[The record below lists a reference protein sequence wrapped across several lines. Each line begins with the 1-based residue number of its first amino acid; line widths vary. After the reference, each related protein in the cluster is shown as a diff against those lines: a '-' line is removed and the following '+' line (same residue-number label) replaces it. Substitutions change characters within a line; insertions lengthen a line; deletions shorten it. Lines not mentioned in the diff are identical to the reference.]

1 MSRQL
6 LVQSVGALSAAL
18 GIVLASSCAQQG
30 APPGGPEDLRPPIVI
45 RTVPDTF
52 ELLRTLDGS
61 IRFEFDERIS
71 ERPSS
76 GTFDNAVI
84 ISPRTGEVVVGHSS
98 RSLTVELVG
107 GFRPDLVYRVT
118 LLPVVRD
125 LFGNQMRDPF
135 ELIFST
141 GAETVPTT
149 LAGIAWDRITGSG
162 VDEYQVWATALDDDS
177 VVHVAV
183 TDNQGVYAF
192 RYIPGA
198 NYEITAFNDRNA
210 DAVIDMMEI
219 QGSRSLSIENGD
231 TVFLNFPVLQPDTT
245 PATLVTASAL
255 DSVTLLLE
263 FDDYLDPALV
273 LETIDLNVATEDGTD
288 VLVDSVLH
296 EHDYLTYVMMVMDSL
311 VVLDSLDAVLQASAM
326 AAEIAAGLDS
336 TIADSIAPDVRVSQE
351 VLEDSEPVRRRG
363 PPDLDGRSVSPP
375 SRGVGLN
382 SASQRQAAGPDGEQ
396 LPARRIVVLL
406 GNFVL
411 PDITYNVAI
420 SGLENLYGV
429 PQGGGEVSFFIAPS
443 DIDDVADVTDS
454 ILAPD
459 TVVVDTA
466 GVEVGTR

>member
-1 MSRQL
+1 M
-6 LVQSVGALSAAL
+6 SAAL

-52 ELLRTLDGS
+52 ELLGTMDGS

-149 LAGIAWDRITGSG
+149 LAGIAWDRVTGSG
-162 VDEYQVWATALDDDS
+162 VDEYQVWATALDEDS

-263 FDDYLDPALV
+263 FDDYLDPGLV
-273 LETIDLNVATEDGTD
+273 LETITLTVATEDGTD

-296 EHDYLTYVMMVMDSL
+296 EHDYLAYVTMVMDSL

-336 TIADSIAPDVRVSQE
+336 TIADSIPPDVGVSQE

-375 SRGVGLN
+375 SRGVGPN
-382 SASQRQAAGPDGEQ
+382 SAGQRQAGGPDGEQ

-406 GNFVL
+406 GNSL
-411 PDITYNVAI
+411 SPDITYNVAI
-420 SGLENLYGV
+420 SDLENLYGV
-429 PQGGGEVSFFIAPS
+429 PQGGGEASFFIAPS

-454 ILAPD
+454 ILVPD

-466 GVEVGTR
+466 GVEIGTR

>member
-1 MSRQL
+1 M
-6 LVQSVGALSAAL
+6 SAAL

-198 NYEITAFNDRNA
+198 NYEIVAFEDRNA

-263 FDDYLDPALV
+263 FDDYLDPGLV
-273 LETIDLNVATEDGTD
+273 LEMIDLTVATEDGTD
-288 VLVDSVLH
+288 VPVDSVLH
-296 EHDYLTYVMMVMDSL
+296 EHDYLAYVAMVMDSL
-311 VVLDSLDAVLQASAM
+311 VVLDSLDAVSQAAAM
-326 AAEIAAGLDS
+326 AAAITAESDS
-336 TIADSIAPDVRVSQE
+336 TIADSIASDIEVSQDDPE
-351 VLEDSEPVRRRG
+351 VLEDIEPIRRRG
-363 PPDLDGRSVSPP
+363 PPNLDGRSVSPP
-375 SRGVGLN
+375 SREVSPN
-382 SASQRQAAGPDGEQ
+382 SAGGRQASGPDGEQ
-396 LPARRIVVLL
+396 LPARRVILLL
-406 GNFVL
+406 GNPVL
-411 PDITYNVAI
+411 PDVTYNVVI
-420 SGLENLYGV
+420 NDLENLYGV
-429 PQGGGEVSFFIAPS
+429 PLGGGETSFFVAPAGIA
-443 DIDDVADVTDS
+443 DTADVADS
-454 ILAPD
+454 ILVPD
-459 TVVVDTA
+459 TGVVDTVA
-466 GVEVGTR
+466 AEIGIR

>member
-52 ELLRTLDGS
+52 ELLGTMDGS

-198 NYEITAFNDRNA
+198 NYEIVAFEDRNA

-326 AAEIAAGLDS
+326 AAEIAAETDS
-336 TIADSIAPDVRVSQE
+336 TIADSIAPDVGVSQE
-351 VLEDSEPVRRRG
+351 VSEDSEPVRRRG

-396 LPARRIVVLL
+396 LPARRIVILL

-411 PDITYNVAI
+411 PDITYNVTI
-420 SGLENLYGV
+420 SDLENLYGV

>member
-1 MSRQL
+1 
-6 LVQSVGALSAAL
+6 
-18 GIVLASSCAQQG
+18 
-30 APPGGPEDLRPPIVI
+30 
-45 RTVPDTF
+45 
-52 ELLRTLDGS
+52 
-61 IRFEFDERIS
+61 
-71 ERPSS
+71 
-76 GTFDNAVI
+76 
-84 ISPRTGEVVVGHSS
+84 
-98 RSLTVELVG
+98 
-107 GFRPDLVYRVT
+107 
-118 LLPVVRD
+118 
-125 LFGNQMRDPF
+125 MRDPF

-149 LAGIAWDRITGSG
+149 LAGIAWDRVTGSG

-336 TIADSIAPDVRVSQE
+336 TIADSIASDIEVSQDDPE
-351 VLEDSEPVRRRG
+351 VLEDIEPIRRRG
-363 PPDLDGRSVSPP
+363 PPNLDGRSVSPP
-375 SRGVGLN
+375 SRGVGPN
-382 SASQRQAAGPDGEQ
+382 SAGQRQAGGPDGEQ

>member
-1 MSRQL
+1 M
-6 LVQSVGALSAAL
+6 SAAL

-52 ELLRTLDGS
+52 ELLGTLDGS

-84 ISPRTGEVVVGHSS
+84 ISPRTGELIVGHSS

-177 VVHVAV
+177 VIHVSV

-263 FDDYLDPALV
+263 FDDYLDPGLV
-273 LETIDLNVATEDGTD
+273 LETIDLTVATEDGTD
-288 VLVDSVLH
+288 VLVDSILH
-296 EHDYLTYVMMVMDSL
+296 EHDYLTYITMVMDSL
-311 VVLDSLDAVLQASAM
+311 VVLDSLGAVLQASAM

-336 TIADSIAPDVRVSQE
+336 TITDSIARDVGVSQEDPE
-351 VLEDSEPVRRRG
+351 VLEDSEPVRRRA
-363 PPDLDGRSVSPP
+363 PPDLDGRSASPT
-375 SRGVGLN
+375 SRGVGPN
-382 SASQRQAAGPDGEQ
+382 SAGQRQASGPDGEQ
-396 LPARRIVVLL
+396 LPARRIVLLL
-406 GNFVL
+406 GNSVL
-411 PDITYNVAI
+411 PDITYSVVI
-420 SGLENLYGV
+420 SDLENLYGV
-429 PQGGGEVSFFIAPS
+429 PLGGGETSFFIAPV

-459 TVVVDTA
+459 TIVVDTA
-466 GVEVGTR
+466 GTEAGTR

>member
-1 MSRQL
+1 M
-6 LVQSVGALSAAL
+6 SAAL

-52 ELLRTLDGS
+52 ELLGTMDGS

-149 LAGIAWDRITGSG
+149 LAGIAWDRVTGSG
-162 VDEYQVWATALDDDS
+162 VDEYQVWATALDEDS
-177 VVHVAV
+177 VVHVSV

-296 EHDYLTYVMMVMDSL
+296 EHDYLAYVTMVMDSL

-336 TIADSIAPDVRVSQE
+336 TIADSIPPDVGVAQE
-351 VLEDSEPVRRRG
+351 VLEDSEPVRRGG

-375 SRGVGLN
+375 SRGVGPN
-382 SASQRQAAGPDGEQ
+382 SAGQRQAGGPDGEQ

-406 GNFVL
+406 GNSL
-411 PDITYNVAI
+411 SPDITYNVAI
-420 SGLENLYGV
+420 SDLENLYGV
-429 PQGGGEVSFFIAPS
+429 PQGGGEASFFIAPS

>member
-1 MSRQL
+1 M
-6 LVQSVGALSAAL
+6 SAAL
-18 GIVLASSCAQQG
+18 GIVLASSCAQKG

-52 ELLRTLDGS
+52 ELLGTMDGS

-141 GAETVPTT
+141 GAEAVPTT
-149 LAGIAWDRITGSG
+149 LAGIAWDRVTGSG
-162 VDEYQVWATALDDDS
+162 VDEYQVWATALDEDS

-245 PATLVTASAL
+245 SATLVTASAL

-263 FDDYLDPALV
+263 FDDYLDPGLV
-273 LETIDLNVATEDGTD
+273 LETITLTVATEDGTD

-296 EHDYLTYVMMVMDSL
+296 EHDYLAYVTMVMDSL

-336 TIADSIAPDVRVSQE
+336 TIADSIPPDVGVSQE

-375 SRGVGLN
+375 SRGVGPN
-382 SASQRQAAGPDGEQ
+382 SAGQRQAGGPDGEQ

-406 GNFVL
+406 GNSL
-411 PDITYNVAI
+411 SPDITYNVAI
-420 SGLENLYGV
+420 SDLENLYGV
-429 PQGGGEVSFFIAPS
+429 PQGGGEASFFIAPS
-443 DIDDVADVTDS
+443 DIGDVADVTDS

>member
-1 MSRQL
+1 M
-6 LVQSVGALSAAL
+6 L
-18 GIVLASSCAQQG
+18 G
-30 APPGGPEDLRPPIVI
+30 
-45 RTVPDTF
+45 
-52 ELLRTLDGS
+52 TLDGS

-84 ISPRTGEVVVGHSS
+84 ISPRTGELIVGHSS

-177 VVHVAV
+177 VIHVSV

-263 FDDYLDPALV
+263 FDDYLDPGLV
-273 LETIDLNVATEDGTD
+273 LETIDLTVATEDGTD
-288 VLVDSVLH
+288 VLVDSILH
-296 EHDYLTYVMMVMDSL
+296 EHDYLTYVTMVMDSL

-336 TIADSIAPDVRVSQE
+336 TITDSIARDVGVSQEDPE

-363 PPDLDGRSVSPP
+363 PPDLDGRSASPT
-375 SRGVGLN
+375 SRGVGPN
-382 SASQRQAAGPDGEQ
+382 SAGQRQASGPDGEQ
-396 LPARRIVVLL
+396 LPARRIVLLL
-406 GNFVL
+406 GNSVL
-411 PDITYNVAI
+411 PDITYSVVI
-420 SGLENLYGV
+420 SDLENLYGV
-429 PQGGGEVSFFIAPS
+429 PLGGGETSFFIAPV
-443 DIDDVADVTDS
+443 DIDDGADVTDS

-459 TVVVDTA
+459 TIVVDTA
-466 GVEVGTR
+466 GTEAGTR